1 MTIEEKKEKLTNI
14 MASFIGHTAVHL
26 PDDVVSKLRELRDAA
41 LEHSRKTMSHVIAR
55 YL

>member
-26 PDDVVSKLRELRDAA
+26 PDDVVSKLEYLRAA
-41 LEHSRKTMSHVIAR
+41 EEDPALRHDV
-55 YL
+55 